1 MAFIIPRLRQQFFA
15 SAIRF
20 STRPASV
27 VRVMQRHAADIR
39 LTDQPGRAL
48 ALAKH
53 FSGNDIFI
61 KRHIQRATH
70 TGVVKRRPGSIEFVV
85 VGRQLRRNVHWSP
98 MVFCNCAN

>member
-1 MAFIIPRLRQQFFA
+1 MAFIIPRLRQQFF
-15 SAIRF
+15 RLGNPF
-20 STRPASV
+20 LTRPAGV

-61 KRHIQRATH
+61 NAIFSARRTRASLN
-70 TGVVKRRPGSIEFVV
+70 GGRVVLNS
-85 VGRQLRRNVHWSP
+85 
-98 MVFCNCAN
+98 